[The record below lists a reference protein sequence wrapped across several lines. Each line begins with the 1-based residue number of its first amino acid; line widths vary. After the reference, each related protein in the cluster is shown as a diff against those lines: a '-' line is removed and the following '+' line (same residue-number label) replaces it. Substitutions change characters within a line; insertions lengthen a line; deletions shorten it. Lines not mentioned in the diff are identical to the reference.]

1 MQKNYL
7 KTQQSIPIMR
17 RCSDMI
23 KIEKVNKYFNR
34 RKRNQI
40 HIINN
45 TSLELASTGL
55 VAILGQSGSG
65 KTTLLNAIGGLDKVN
80 SRKNLYK
87 W

>member
-1 MQKNYL
+1 
-7 KTQQSIPIMR
+7 
-17 RCSDMI
+17 MI
-23 KIEKVNKYFNR
+23 EIEKVNKYFNR

-45 TSLELASTGL
+45 TSLELGNTGL
-55 VAILGQSGSG
+55 VAILGPSGSG

-80 SRKNLYK
+80 SRKNLHK